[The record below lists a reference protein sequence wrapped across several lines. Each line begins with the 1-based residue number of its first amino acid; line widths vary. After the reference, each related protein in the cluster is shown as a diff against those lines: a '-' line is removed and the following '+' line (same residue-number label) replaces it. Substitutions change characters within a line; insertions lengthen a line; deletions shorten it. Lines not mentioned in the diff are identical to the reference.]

1 MSYPLWIWFLVGKLF
16 WQLFSPGVTVFP
28 TYTSQVLLYRILI
41 YLNLLTLCLLK
52 HNRSPE
58 QFQLSRDTFWC
69 GTGSMREHEDK
80 NLDVPWGAL
89 GGSCE
94 HIQSILGRSA
104 QDSLED
110 VCTMDPTPLSPAQ
123 PLGWELLQ
131 QRGQSPR
138 HRLNHQVSIG
148 VLCKSLCALCARL
161 LPCQVSKGTLHCNF
175 SMSVETFLAWNL
187 VCATLSLVAQTL

>member
-1 MSYPLWIWFLVGKLF
+1 MRIKTWMCLEGPLGEAASTSKA
-16 WQLFSPGVTVFP
+16 SP
-28 TYTSQVLLYRILI
+28 
-41 YLNLLTLCLLK
+41 
-52 HNRSPE
+52 
-58 QFQLSRDTFWC
+58 
-69 GTGSMREHEDK
+69 
-80 NLDVPWGAL
+80 
-89 GGSCE
+89 
-94 HIQSILGRSA
+94 GRSA

-161 LPCQVSKGTLHCNF
+161 LPCQVSKGTLHCIF

-187 VCATLSLVAQTL
+187 VCATLSLVAQTLQDFLFTEAVRWL